1 MRLRHPDGTVVH
13 LGYCTNVH
21 AAEDLDGVLSQLA
34 GYGEPIRRT
43 LGVDRL
49 GLGLWLA
56 RDVVTE
62 LSADPAA
69 VRRLRS
75 ELSARG
81 LEVVTLNA
89 FPYQGFH
96 DEVVKKAVYL
106 PDWLDEA
113 RLRYTVDCARVLAA
127 LLPDDV
133 VRGSVSTLPLAWR
146 HPWSLAHADQ
156 ARHALDRLGAELA
169 AVADKTGRPVRVGLE
184 PEPGCVLEH
193 TAAAAE
199 FLAGVDS
206 SWIGLCLD
214 TCHLAVAWEDPV
226 AALAGLAAAGV
237 PIVKVQASCALQ
249 ADRPADPV
257 TRAELTRFTEPR
269 FLHQAKEFS
278 GGQVHSADDLPAS
291 ELPAQG
297 PWRVHYH
304 VPLHADARPPLRTTR
319 DHLVSTLDALFSG
332 PDARCD
338 HIEVETYTWSVL
350 PDSGIGI
357 VDGIAS
363 ELSWARDALLAA
375 GLKEEPTS

>member
-1 MRLRHPDGTVVH
+1 MRMRHPDGTVVH

-127 LLPDDV
+127 LLPDDA

-146 HPWSLAHADQ
+146 HPWSLAHATQ
-156 ARHALDRLGAELA
+156 ARRVLDRLAAELA
-169 AVADKTGRPVRVGLE
+169 AVADDTGRPVRVGME

-193 TAAAAE
+193 TAVAAE
-199 FLAGVDS
+199 FLAGLDS

-214 TCHLAVAWEDPV
+214 TCHLAVAWEDPA

-257 TRAELTRFTEPR
+257 TRAELARFTEPR

-278 GGQVHSADDLPAS
+278 GGRVHSADDLPAC

-304 VPLHADARPPLRTTR
+304 VPLHADARPPLHTTR

-332 PDARCD
+332 PSARCD
-338 HIEVETYTWSVL
+338 HVEVETYTWSVL

-363 ELSWARDALLAA
+363 ELSWARDALLAS
-375 GLKEEPTS
+375 GLKEEVAS